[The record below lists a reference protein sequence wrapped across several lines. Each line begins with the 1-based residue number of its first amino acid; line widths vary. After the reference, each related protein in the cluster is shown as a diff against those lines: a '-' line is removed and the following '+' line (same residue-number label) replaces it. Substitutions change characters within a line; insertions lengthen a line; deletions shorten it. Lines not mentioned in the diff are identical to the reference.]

1 MICFVNQNERNVNEV
16 WLRNVTSIGNM
27 GAN

>member
-1 MICFVNQNERNVNEV
+1 MICFVSQNERFVNEV
-16 WLRNVTSIGNM
+16 WLRNVTSIGNI